1 MALRALPYRTLRPLI
16 RDHLSRAEDAE
27 TAALIERFRAAR
39 RRGYLTKSEL
49 EAACRWKSPRSIGR
63 VRQNQP
69 RRIRTATTI
78 ALTAMS
84 ERDRI
89 GALTELQGVSV
100 PSASAILTL
109 VDPVRYGVI
118 DIRVWQLLH
127 RLGLVEGNAAG
138 TNLTHA
144 HWERFLVLLRRY
156 AAMFRVPARDVER
169 TLFLIHQKYHEARLY
184 RSGNRMPVRR
194 ET

>member
-1 MALRALPYRTLRPLI
+1 MPLKSLPYRTLHPLI
-16 RDHLSRAEDAE
+16 RDHLSRVEDAG

-39 RRGYLTKSEL
+39 RRGYLTKREL
-49 EAACRWKSPRSIGR
+49 EAACRWKSPRSVGR
-63 VRQNQP
+63 VRLNHP
-69 RRIRTATTI
+69 RRIRTATSV
-78 ALTAMS
+78 ALTAKS

-89 GALTELQGVSV
+89 QALTELQGVSV

-109 VDPVRYGVI
+109 LDPVRYGVI

-144 HWERFLVLLRRY
+144 HWERFLILVRRY

-169 TLFLIHQKYHEARLY
+169 TLFLIHREYQEARLY
-184 RSGNRMPVRR
+184 RSGS
-194 ET
+194 